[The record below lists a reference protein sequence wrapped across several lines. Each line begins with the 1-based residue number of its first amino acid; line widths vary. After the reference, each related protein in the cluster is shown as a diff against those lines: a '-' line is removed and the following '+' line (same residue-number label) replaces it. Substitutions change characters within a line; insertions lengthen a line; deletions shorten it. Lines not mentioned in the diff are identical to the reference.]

1 MKLLRCEN
9 DCDVI
14 DKVKKTQESINYYR
28 KLLGWSEK
36 MNFRISAVIAQK
48 NMW

>member
-14 DKVKKTQESINYYR
+14 DKVKKTQESINYYQ
-28 KLLGWSEK
+28 KLGWSEK
-36 MNFRISAVIAQK
+36 MNSRIFAVIAQK